1 MIARK
6 RNDMDNAPRRHCWE
20 CRRRCLVCDFT
31 RPACKRCTSSGALCP
46 GYSDTKPPQLRW
58 LAPGR
63 VTSRRHKGRR
73 ARSSG
78 TDASRPNTSSPGAT
92 TVAAT
97 APPSPPESHQKSV
110 VVPIPRLELMTEVH
124 VIFEAVEYF
133 NTCIYQDLVP
143 LRELGPN
150 PTIYPILP
158 HHVEASAL
166 FPDYIRLSLIA
177 TTLTHRLN
185 RTRDAGFSKKL
196 METFYLYR
204 GLALRSLREDI
215 DVEHKRTSD
224 VVLAGIMNFLLLD
237 VGLPLLHA
245 DDIVKPQTDFSPW
258 QVQQGCTS
266 NWRHHLDGVQKLI
279 TLRGGMRG
287 VAQSKPLEASL
298 LCFVLLAV
306 IGNTT
311 CPASD
316 MTTSQWH
323 LDQLDFILERYG
335 SKMFPFLTCPP
346 PLFAEIV
353 KVNHLRMRAIQQQ
366 GLGTTEGV
374 EILHRLDLFSAEE
387 WALSKPY
394 SIKPWLSIG
403 NVYKA
408 SITIYCILSLQ
419 SLSVLPQS
427 DALRARCATEGRNLQ
442 WFLAEAAS
450 SPGIGRFMLWPLVM
464 LGVEAV
470 NGPQQLQQFVQQ
482 QLPEMSRHVGSFAPL
497 TAKSVLEKFWASG
510 HTSWDACFDKPYAFA
525 TQIAV
530 DMSRITPV

>member
-1 MIARK
+1 MIAR
-6 RNDMDNAPRRHCWE
+6 RYNDTDDAPKRHCWE
-20 CRRRCLVCDFT
+20 CRRRCLVCDFA
-31 RPACKRCTSSGALCP
+31 RPACKRCTSSGTLCP
-46 GYSDTKPPQLRW
+46 GYSDAKPPQLRW

-78 TDASRPNTSSPGAT
+78 TDASRSNTSSPVTTTT
-92 TVAAT
+92 TVT
-97 APPSPPESHQKSV
+97 TSPSPPDRHQESV
-110 VVPIPRLELMTEVH
+110 VVTVPRLELTTEVH
-124 VIFEAVEYF
+124 VIHEAVGYF

-166 FPDYIRLSLIA
+166 FPDYIRLNLIA

-185 RTRDAGFSKKL
+185 RTRDVGFSKKL

-237 VGLPLLHA
+237 V
-245 DDIVKPQTDFSPW
+245 
-258 QVQQGCTS
+258 QQGCTS

-279 TLRGGMRG
+279 TLRGGIRG

-353 KVNHLRMRAIQQQ
+353 KVNHLRMRAVQQQ
-366 GLGTTEGV
+366 GLVTMEAV
-374 EILHRLDLFSAEE
+374 EILHRLDQFSAEE

-394 SIKPWLSIG
+394 SVKPWLSIG

-419 SLSVLPQS
+419 SLSALPQS
-427 DALRARCATEGRNLQ
+427 DALRLRCAAEGRNLQ
-442 WFLAEAAS
+442 EFLAEAAS
-450 SPGIGRFMLWPLVM
+450 SPGIGKFMLWPLVM

-470 NGPQQLQQFVQQ
+470 NGPEQLQRFVQQ

-510 HTSWDACFDKPYAFA
+510 HKSWDACFDKPYAFA